1 MLGALA
7 IAGSAFAAESAATAS
22 APEGRAAAVAAGIA
36 QLTGLAI
43 SPLLVLV
50 AIGWTDFARAGG
62 GSAAA
67 LPLHASPWLL
77 IPCSTVLALV
87 LAKKMATPAI
97 PLPIRKMLDAA
108 EYLEAKLSALVAA
121 GVLLPTII
129 GTMAASTGETS
140 PAVQAA
146 GLGAVLGSTIV
157 LVPIALIVFS
167 SVWIT
172 FHVVDALIVL
182 SPFALLDVALA
193 SARVAILALVGLALL
208 ISPFLALVLC
218 VPIIALSLLIAGWC
232 VRLDLFALTVATD
245 LLFRRGRSA
254 DPQAPLRCF
263 LGSRGLGAPI
273 RTMGHAEPRKG
284 GVVFLYRPF
293 FVLPQRSIELEAA
306 SPVLVRGAAWCALR
320 DDGTRRTLL
329 SLAPRYGP
337 HHAAICRRFAASAR
351 DGVVRRS
358 WNGLHNALESILGG
372 AGASTRGDA
381 PADARPQ

>member
-62 GSAAA
+62 DSAAA

-77 IPCSTVLALV
+77 IPCSMVLALV

-97 PLPIRKMLDAA
+97 PLPIRKALDAA

-129 GTMAASTGETS
+129 GTMAASTGETA

-146 GLGAVLGSTIV
+146 GLGSVLGSMFV
-157 LVPIALIVFS
+157 LVPIALIVFA

-193 SARVAILALVGLALL
+193 SARVAILVLVGLALL

-218 VPIIALSLLIAGWC
+218 APIIALSLIIAGWC

-245 LLFRRGRSA
+245 LLFRRGRNA
-254 DPQAPLRCF
+254 DPHAPLRCF

-273 RTMGHAEPRKG
+273 RTMGHAEPREG
-284 GVVFLYRPF
+284 GVVFRYRPF
-293 FVLPQRSIELEAA
+293 FVLPQRSIELDAA
-306 SPVLVRGAAWCALR
+306 SPVIVRGAAWCALR
-320 DDGTRRTLL
+320 DDGTRRTLV
-329 SLAPRYGP
+329 SLAPRYAP

-358 WNGLHNALESILGG
+358 WNGLRQSLESILGG
-372 AGASTRGDA
+372 AGVSTPGGA
-381 PADARPQ
+381 PADGRAQ